1 MAKALAITNQK
12 GGVGKTTTAIN
23 LAASLASYGQK
34 VLLIDLDPQANCTSG
49 IGIDKNSLDGQIYDL
64 LLGDLNIY
72 DSIHETSIANLRIIP
87 SSIDL
92 IGCEVELLT
101 FEDKEQRLKK
111 VLSVIDGKF
120 DYIII
125 DCPPS
130 LNILTINAMVACNDL
145 LIPIQSEY
153 YALEGIA
160 QLLKTIRLIRR
171 KLNPDLSI
179 FGIVITMY
187 DRRTIL
193 AEQVAKEVRRY
204 FKDIVFNTI
213 IDRNVKLGEAPS
225 YGKPILTYDI
235 SSRGAQNYLH
245 LAQEV
250 LKKDGKENA

>member
-1 MAKALAITNQK
+1 MTKALAITNQK

-34 VLLIDLDPQANCTSG
+34 VLLVDLDPQANCTTG
-49 IGIDKNSLDGQIYDL
+49 IGIDKHTVDGQIYDL
-64 LLGDLNIY
+64 LLGDSNVY

-101 FEDKEQRLKK
+101 ADKKEQRLKR
-111 VLSVIDGKF
+111 VLSNIDGKF

-130 LNILTINAMVACNDL
+130 LNILTVNAMVASNDL

-160 QLLKTIRLIRR
+160 HLLKTIQLIKR

-193 AEQVAKEVRRY
+193 SEQVAKEVRRY
-204 FKDIVFNTI
+204 FKNIVFDTI
-213 IDRNVKLGEAPS
+213 IDRNVKLSEAPS

-245 LAQEV
+245 LALEV
-250 LKKDGKENA
+250 LKKDGKEIA

>member
-49 IGIDKNSLDGQIYDL
+49 IGIDKHSVDGQIYDL
-64 LLGDLNIY
+64 LLGDSNVY
-72 DSIHETSIANLRIIP
+72 DSILETSIANLRIIP

-111 VLSVIDGKF
+111 VLSNIDGKF

-130 LNILTINAMVACNDL
+130 LNILTVNAMVASNDL

-160 QLLKTIRLIRR
+160 QLLKTIQLIKR

-204 FKDIVFNTI
+204 FKNIVFDTI
-213 IDRNVKLGEAPS
+213 IDRNVKLSEAPS

-235 SSRGAQNYLH
+235 SSRGAQNYLR
-245 LAQEV
+245 LALEV
-250 LKKDGKENA
+250 LKKDGKEVA

>member
-1 MAKALAITNQK
+1 M
-12 GGVGKTTTAIN
+12 
-23 LAASLASYGQK
+23 
-34 VLLIDLDPQANCTSG
+34 
-49 IGIDKNSLDGQIYDL
+49 
-64 LLGDLNIY
+64 
-72 DSIHETSIANLRIIP
+72 
-87 SSIDL
+87 
-92 IGCEVELLT
+92 ELLT
-101 FEDKEQRLKK
+101 VDDKEQRLKK
-111 VLSVIDGKF
+111 VLSAIDGKF

-130 LNILTINAMVACNDL
+130 LNILTINAMVASNDL

-160 QLLKTIRLIRR
+160 QLLKTIRLIKR
-171 KLNPDLSI
+171 KLNPDLAI
-179 FGIVITMY
+179 FGIVLTMY

-193 AEQVAKEVRRY
+193 SEQVAKEVRRY

-250 LKKDGKENA
+250 LKRDGKENA